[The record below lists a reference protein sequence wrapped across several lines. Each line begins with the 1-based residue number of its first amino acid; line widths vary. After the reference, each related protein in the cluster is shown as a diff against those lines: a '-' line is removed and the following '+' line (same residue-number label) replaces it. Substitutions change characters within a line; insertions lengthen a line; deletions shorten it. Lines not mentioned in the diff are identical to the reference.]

1 MVTVPLPGVSMVSPY
16 VRRQRLAAELRKLRE
31 ERGMMADELAKRI
44 HYSRMKISR
53 LENAHG
59 RPDVADVITILNTL
73 EIPDQKWKEIV
84 TLAHA
89 AATKGWWDRYGDAMG
104 ARQRLYADVESGA
117 ATIREYNNTTIP
129 GLLQTAE
136 YSSALVKLKR
146 AEGALGFSPSKMTE
160 ARERRQAVILDPE
173 GPVYDLILDEVV
185 LRRISVPIE
194 IMAAQLHLLI
204 TRVTSQPQ
212 TNVRVLPVD
221 AYMEG
226 VAVPRSAF
234 SLYTFPDPADPPMVI
249 VDAPSHDLAYTE
261 PDDVDQHVK
270 RYELLSEAV
279 LSSEDS
285 LKCLAEAADR
295 LSRRATGAG
304 G

>member
-1 MVTVPLPGVSMVSPY
+1 MVSPY

-31 ERGMMADELAKRI
+31 ERGMLADELAKRI

-59 RPDVADVITILNTL
+59 RPDVGDVIKILDAL
-73 EIPDQKWKEIV
+73 QVPDDQW
-84 TLAHA
+84 TRLTRLASTA
-89 AATKGWWDRYGDAMG
+89 SEKGWWDRYGDAMG

-117 ATIREYNNTTIP
+117 ATIQEYNNTTIP

-160 ARERRQAVILDPE
+160 ARERRQAVIFAPE
-173 GPVYDLILDEVV
+173 GPIYDLVLDEVV
-185 LRRISVPIE
+185 LRRISVPIQV
-194 IMAAQLHLLI
+194 MAAQLHYLI
-204 TRVTSQPQ
+204 GRVTSESRI
-212 TNVRVLPVD
+212 NARVLPVD

-234 SLYTFPDPADPPMVI
+234 SLYTFPDPADPSMVI
-249 VDAPSHDLAYTE
+249 VDAPSHDFASAE
-261 PDDVDQHVK
+261 PDDVDQHLK

-285 LKCLAEAADR
+285 LKCLTEAADR
-295 LSRRATGAG
+295 LTRKATGAG